1 MPKTLIAKNIA
12 NINSIRFEA
21 DETGNLTKIEVT
33 YEVNYGTMGMTETID
48 LLPQLT
54 TSQKAAAKAFYD
66 NLKSKLKAI
75 ILG

>member
-54 TSQKAAAKAFYD
+54 TSQKAAAKAFYG
-66 NLKSKLKAI
+66 NLKSKLEAI